1 VDGQHLNPELSP
13 VGSTTADSR
22 GGSAVTSASH
32 RFSLIVVVGSLL
44 FVAAQPRL
52 YRAFCE
58 WTGLYD
64 IDRAEQVAVSS
75 LPGRPVTLEFDANSH
90 DGGLLFRP
98 QTNSLAVKTGE
109 IVHVIYRVENT
120 RDSTVIG
127 QAVPSY
133 GPQHAGGYVKKLECF
148 CFKQQTFAPHEVR
161 EMDVVFLIDPKLPDD
176 VATVTLSYTF
186 FEVPVQVARRHWRRL
201 RKSGLERCVGE
212 STIAEERPVSYHS
225 YRCLGAF
232 GGAWAQT
239 VRARCTTVVAVE
251 AVDHSTGFH
260 AGFCTYAGNCG
271 NLQQSSLMD
280 T

>member
-1 VDGQHLNPELSP
+1 VDGQLLNPELSP

-22 GGSAVTSASH
+22 PRVGSNVRIASI
-32 RFSLIVVVGSLL
+32 LVIVVVGSLL

-176 VATVTLSYTF
+176 VATLTLSYTF
-186 FEVPVQVARRHWRRL
+186 FEVPA
-201 RKSGLERCVGE
+201 
-212 STIAEERPVSYHS
+212 
-225 YRCLGAF
+225 
-232 GGAWAQT
+232 GGAKALAT
-239 VRARCTTVVAVE
+239 SAEVRT
-251 AVDHSTGFH
+251 
-260 AGFCTYAGNCG
+260 
-271 NLQQSSLMD
+271 
-280 T
+280 